1 MKETMRFLRE
11 LKRNNNREWF
21 AASRNRYE
29 HALETRSALVAR
41 LIGAVA
47 QVDPSAGCLTER
59 DCTYRIYRDTRFST
73 DKTPYKTHLGI
84 FINPPYGK
92 KSPLGGYYFHFEP
105 GKFFFAA
112 GNVCHPPKVLAA
124 IRRSIVDNV
133 EEYDELMRDH
143 EFRSV
148 FPTVGDNLLKT
159 APKGVD
165 RDWEFVEYVRPRDFV
180 ACTAEDTRLPAW
192 HSDDDALYRMLVQA
206 RRFNRFINYAVEEA
220 LGSDYGD

>member
-73 DKTPYKTHLGI
+73 DKTPYKTHMGI

-112 GNVCHPPKVLAA
+112 GNVCHPQSGWRPPPKRAA
-124 IRRSIVDNV
+124 PRRQNPAAGPGSNPSRR
-133 EEYDELMRDH
+133 YR
-143 EFRSV
+143 
-148 FPTVGDNLLKT
+148 
-159 APKGVD
+159 
-165 RDWEFVEYVRPRDFV
+165 RPG
-180 ACTAEDTRLPAW
+180 PG
-192 HSDDDALYRMLVQA
+192 
-206 RRFNRFINYAVEEA
+206 RR
-220 LGSDYGD
+220 

>member
-73 DKTPYKTHLGI
+73 DKTPYKTHMGI

-92 KSPLGGYYFHFEP
+92 KSPPGRLLLPLRAGEILLRGRKCLPSAEGAGRHTPQHRRQRGG
-105 GKFFFAA
+105 
-112 GNVCHPPKVLAA
+112 V
-124 IRRSIVDNV
+124 RRA
-133 EEYDELMRDH
+133 Y
-143 EFRSV
+143 
-148 FPTVGDNLLKT
+148 
-159 APKGVD
+159 A
-165 RDWEFVEYVRPRDFV
+165 RP
-180 ACTAEDTRLPAW
+180 
-192 HSDDDALYRMLVQA
+192 
-206 RRFNRFINYAVEEA
+206 
-220 LGSDYGD
+220 